1 MEPKYD
7 LGWGIRTP
15 LAAPNTLLHN
25 ADKSA
30 TEIAQHLANTD
41 TYENL
46 QNTDFGQK
54 LTVPEHSSDTFLHQK
69 CAKCVQE
76 NWPSDFKELADK
88 WPKLPDHIK
97 SAIQALIQTCIA

>member
-1 MEPKYD
+1 M
-7 LGWGIRTP
+7 T
-15 LAAPNTLLHN
+15 APDTLLQN
-25 ADKSA
+25 TDKSA
-30 TEIAQHLANTD
+30 TEIAQSLANTN

-46 QNTDFGQK
+46 ESAYFEQK

-97 SAIQALIQTCIA
+97 SAIQALIQTCTT